1 MPPEVKV
8 NPVPTRFICN
18 NRIKDHLEVGSHRG
32 RPGSPLVFSLS
43 LSLCNFKYQISK
55 DKYTSGRRRSYIKTY
70 LMPAD
75 AEQSN

>member
-43 LSLCNFKYQISK
+43 LSLSLSAISNIKYQKTNTPQGEEGRTSK
-55 DKYTSGRRRSYIKTY
+55 H
-70 LMPAD
+70 
-75 AEQSN
+75 N